1 VTLLVDFAVRSSIVL
16 LAGLVLNAL
25 LASRSAA
32 LRHSVLAITIVASI
46 AVVPLRL
53 VLPEWNVPVKAA
65 LLPVTQPAVHVSQ
78 SAASTV
84 AREDPAVHRTD
95 LSRIIIVGWAVG
107 CFIAAAILLTGI
119 VRLARIAA
127 RATRI
132 RSGPWASITRT
143 VAMSYG
149 LKREVV
155 VLQTDVG
162 HLLATW
168 GLLRPC
174 VLLPSHAREWP
185 DERVHV
191 VVCHELAHIA
201 RHDWLVQIGA
211 QALLTVLW
219 FNPLMWL
226 ACRRLRRESEQ
237 ACDDAVLERGVAA
250 REYAAHLLA
259 LARKCRR
266 PEFPWASALP
276 MAQPSTLERRIAA
289 MLNPGLNRT
298 ALSRRAVALTAVLLF
313 AVTLPTAAFRA
324 AQRPPD
330 TLSGSVYDATGAV
343 LPQVELTLEDAQQGK
358 WQATTG
364 PAGRFEFPRVA
375 PGHYVLEASLPGFR
389 ALRHEFE
396 LKNASDWDR
405 AVTLQVGDVR
415 ETITVSER
423 RVAASGPVPQPRG
436 AQPVRVGGN
445 IRVPTKEYHVRPVY
459 PPEMRD
465 AGREG
470 IVPIDAII
478 GRDGTVT
485 SVRVLSAQVHPA
497 FAIAAVDAVRQ
508 WRFSPTLLNG
518 MPVDVVMTVSV
529 RFNLSD

>member
-1 VTLLVDFAVRSSIVL
+1 
-16 LAGLVLNAL
+16 
-25 LASRSAA
+25 
-32 LRHSVLAITIVASI
+32 
-46 AVVPLRL
+46 
-53 VLPEWNVPVKAA
+53 
-65 LLPVTQPAVHVSQ
+65 
-78 SAASTV
+78 
-84 AREDPAVHRTD
+84 
-95 LSRIIIVGWAVG
+95 
-107 CFIAAAILLTGI
+107 
-119 VRLARIAA
+119 
-127 RATRI
+127 
-132 RSGPWASITRT
+132 
-143 VAMSYG
+143 
-149 LKREVV
+149 
-155 VLQTDVG
+155 
-162 HLLATW
+162 
-168 GLLRPC
+168 
-174 VLLPSHAREWP
+174 
-185 DERVHV
+185 
-191 VVCHELAHIA
+191 
-201 RHDWLVQIGA
+201 
-211 QALLTVLW
+211 
-219 FNPLMWL
+219 
-226 ACRRLRRESEQ
+226 
-237 ACDDAVLERGVAA
+237 
-250 REYAAHLLA
+250 
-259 LARKCRR
+259 
-266 PEFPWASALP
+266 
-276 MAQPSTLERRIAA
+276 
-289 MLNPGLNRT
+289 
-298 ALSRRAVALTAVLLF
+298 
-313 AVTLPTAAFRA
+313 
-324 AQRPPD
+324 
-330 TLSGSVYDATGAV
+330 VYDATGAV

-375 PGHYVLEASLPGFR
+375 PGQYVLEASLPGFR